1 MDEYKPRPAVV
12 DAIVLRKA
20 IATSSGFEGELL
32 LVKRGK
38 EPEMGKWALP
48 GGYIDWDE
56 TAAEAVVREARE
68 ESGVEV
74 RPLKIIGVYSSPKR
88 DPVRQNVAIAFLCE
102 FRGGEL
108 RGGDDAAE
116 AKWWPLYGLPE
127 LAFDHKKI
135 IKDALEQI

>member
-1 MDEYKPRPAVV
+1 MDEHRPRPAVV
-12 DAIVLRKA
+12 DAVVLRKA
-20 IATSSGFEGELL
+20 IATSSGFEGEIL

-48 GGYIDWDE
+48 GGFMAWDE
-56 TAAEAVVREARE
+56 SAADAVTREVREETGA
-68 ESGVEV
+68 GV
-74 RPLKIIGVYSSPKR
+74 RPLKITGVYSSPSR
-88 DPVRQNVAIAFLCE
+88 DPLRQTVAIAFLCE

-108 RGGDDAAE
+108 VGGDDAAE